1 MTREGGEKSQNCMA
15 GGSFAQPKEMPCD
28 MVPVLNCFLLKQL
41 QKGIEKSTKLKKR
54 TSQKQRISLCMPY
67 EAMCINTI
75 LKDYQDA
82 TV

>member
-1 MTREGGEKSQNCMA
+1 MA
-15 GGSFAQPKEMPCD
+15 GGSFALPKEMPCD

-41 QKGIEKSTKLKKR
+41 KKGSKKAL
-54 TSQKQRISLCMPY
+54 SLRKVQARNKESFYACHIY

-75 LKDYQDA
+75 LKDYYDA